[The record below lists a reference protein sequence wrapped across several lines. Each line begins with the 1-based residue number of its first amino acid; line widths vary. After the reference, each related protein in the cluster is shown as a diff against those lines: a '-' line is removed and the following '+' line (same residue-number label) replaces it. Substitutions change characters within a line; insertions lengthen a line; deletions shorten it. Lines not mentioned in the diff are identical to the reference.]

1 MPKKPLTHIARAE
14 RRKKMADEVKAGK
27 SLAQVARKYGVM
39 ESTVRLA
46 VRIHGV
52 QMKKIVADCN
62 TSTLEILGRL
72 LAGERQSAIASDVGC
87 SRENVNDIAK
97 RAGKAGIHITKPK
110 RKAKSACN

>member
-1 MPKKPLTHIARAE
+1 MTKKHLTHIDRSE
-14 RRKKMADEVKAGK
+14 RRKQMAAEVKAGK

-39 ESTVRLA
+39 ELTVRLA

-52 QMKKIVADCN
+52 QMKKVVADCN

-72 LAGERQSAIASDVGC
+72 LAGEKQSAIARDVGC

-97 RAGKAGIHITKPK
+97 RARKAGIFVPKP
-110 RKAKSACN
+110 RN